1 MNLARPQRH
10 GEVHESAVERLRAAQ
25 DDQSRLR
32 REAYMARG
40 TAGEDA
46 AKAELS
52 EAHDRLAAREA
63 WLTWI
68 ERGF

>member
-1 MNLARPQRH
+1 MSLGRPER
-10 GEVHESAVERLRAAQ
+10 GDDVHEDAVERLRDAQ

-40 TAGEDA
+40 TVRQDA
-46 AKAELS
+46 TNDELS
-52 EAHDRLAAREA
+52 DAGDRLAAREA
-63 WLTWI
+63 WLTWV

>member
-1 MNLARPQRH
+1 MSLGRPERG
-10 GEVHESAVERLRAAQ
+10 GEVHESAVERLRDAQ

-40 TAGEDA
+40 TSGEDA
-46 AKAELS
+46 ANTELS
-52 EAHDRLAAREA
+52 DAAERLAAREA